1 VGQHLLTALQLL
13 PVSEEESMP
22 PQLGQFLNKTILVSI
37 PDIFKDDR
45 SRPYTLVGIELSGLW
60 LQGGDL
66 ATRLLPEGHK
76 HHEQFVLTAF
86 VPFSQIAA
94 VFVAT
99 ARPASTPGSP
109 PSEDQKEPRERTN
122 QEAQKEKHSAVQNA
136 ENRKKKR
143 K

>member
-1 VGQHLLTALQLL
+1 
-13 PVSEEESMP
+13 MP

-37 PDIFKDDR
+37 PDIFKDDK

-60 LQGGDL
+60 LEGGDL

-94 VFVAT
+94 VFAAI
-99 ARPASTPGSP
+99 ARPASPPGSP
-109 PSEDQKEPRERTN
+109 LSEDQKEPPKRAN
-122 QEAQKEKHSAVQNA
+122 QETQKEKHSAIQNA
-136 ENRKKKR
+136 ESRKKR